1 MKIIRVKRITGRI
14 GIISKLMYIAAGILA
29 VMSIGA
35 AGSVVYD
42 SMYYTE
48 RAKGY
53 TLESLDSDLDN
64 GDYGELNK
72 KIAYNKAIGRTITED
87 EKDYY
92 LFSDYYE
99 SIINYNVY
107 KKNGNEAEAA
117 VELNNADT
125 YYNQMKHTIFREKAD
140 KLRESININ

>member
-1 MKIIRVKRITGRI
+1 MKITRIFRKGKA

-29 VMSIGA
+29 VLSIKA
-35 AGSVVYD
+35 AGSVAYD

-48 RAKGY
+48 RVKGY
-53 TLESLDSDLDN
+53 TLETLDSDFYN

-72 KIAYNKAIGRTITED
+72 KIAYNKAIGRTITDD
-87 EKDYY
+87 ERDYY

-107 KKNGNEAEAA
+107 KKNGD
-117 VELNNADT
+117 ELKAMEQLKNADT
-125 YYNQMKHTIFREKAD
+125 YYNQMKHKIFKEKAD
-140 KLRESININ
+140 ELEESVNIN